1 MDNHILALGFGAI
14 FLASLWIVILLIA
27 IYRILGAILGQVRGP
42 DNRDGHRTSVTYI
55 ISRKLPIPA

>member
-1 MDNHILALGFGAI
+1 MDNHILALGFGAL

-42 DNRDGHRTSVTYI
+42 DNRDGHE
-55 ISRKLPIPA
+55 